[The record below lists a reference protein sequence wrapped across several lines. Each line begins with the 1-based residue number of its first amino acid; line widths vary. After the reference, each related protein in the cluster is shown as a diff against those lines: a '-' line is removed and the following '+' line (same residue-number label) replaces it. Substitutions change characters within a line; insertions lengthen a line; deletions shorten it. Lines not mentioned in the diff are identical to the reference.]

1 MSKGTPS
8 MGKKAHTK
16 SHGSVCRR
24 CNNHAWHYQK
34 QRCASC
40 GYPSAKIRSFN
51 WALKA
56 SRRRTTGTGRMQ
68 HLKKVQRA
76 FKNGFR
82 TGVAKPKK
90 SATA

>member
-40 GYPSAKIRSFN
+40 GYPSSKIRNFN
-51 WALKA
+51 WGLKT

-68 HLKKVQRA
+68 HLKNVQRR

-82 TGVAKPKK
+82 TGQATKK
-90 SATA
+90 VSA

>member
-8 MGKKAHTK
+8 MGKRAHTK

-24 CNNHAWHYQK
+24 CNNHSWHYQK

-40 GYPSAKIRSFN
+40 GYPSAKIRSYN
-51 WALKA
+51 WATKA

-68 HLKKVQRA
+68 HLKKVQRQ
-76 FKNGFR
+76 FRNGFR
-82 TGVAKPKK
+82 TGVAKPKVA
-90 SATA
+90 SA